1 MRSLFLAS
9 TLCLVAAA
17 GFSQDI
23 VIKPTIG
30 INISDFS
37 KIPPDGKISGQ
48 VGWQVGGSVVFGRKF
63 YFEPGLF
70 YAQKSSKYSFVDNTN
85 PSNNFD
91 EKFDITGLRIPVAV
105 GYNFIGNSAG
115 AFNIRAFGGGSAF
128 IVTNVSGG
136 DKSAYSSPAWGVFAG
151 AGVDFLIFFVDLK
164 YEWSLTNVQKDISQ
178 IDLGKS
184 RSFFANVGV
193 KLPL

>member
-1 MRSLFLAS
+1 MKYPIMIVFLCSVS
-9 TLCLVAAA
+9 TAVL
-17 GFSQDI
+17 SQNI
-23 VIKPTIG
+23 VLKPTIG

-37 KIPPDGKISGQ
+37 KTPPEGKVSGQ
-48 VGWQVGGSVVFGRKF
+48 LGWQVGGSIVFGKKF
-63 YFEPGLF
+63 YLEPGLF
-70 YAQKSSKYSFVDNTN
+70 YAQKSSKYSVVDNSN
-85 PSNNFD
+85 PSNDINQT
-91 EKFDITGLRIPVAV
+91 FDITGIRIPVSI
-105 GYNFIGNSAG
+105 GYNLIGNSAG

-136 DKSAYSSPAWGVFAG
+136 DKSAYSSPTWGVFAG

-164 YEWSLTNVQKDISQ
+164 YEWSLTNIQKDISQ

-184 RSFFANVGV
+184 RSFFANAGV